1 MVTAVSAVHA
11 EAVPQR
17 RHELRYNLLVASP
30 IECTNLR
37 KTYDGKVEAVRGI
50 SLRIEAGQCFGLLGP
65 NGAGKTTTIEI
76 LEGLL
81 APTSGEVRIFGHT
94 WNDNPRQ
101 LREWIGISLQ
111 ETRLSEK
118 LNVRETIE
126 LFASFYSEPRPA
138 AEVLEELELTE
149 KADSWVGKLSGGQ
162 KQRLAVA
169 TALVGNPRILFLDE
183 PTTGLDPQSRR
194 QLWDIIRVF
203 QKKGGTVLLT
213 THYMDEAERLC
224 DRLAIVDHGQIIA
237 EGTPSDLIDRLGG
250 HHVVEFRV
258 DGRVDGQAGGNSNVQ
273 ETDAWRALPSV
284 ESVRSED
291 DTICLN
297 VREPHLTIPALLD
310 AVNQQGHQLEHLST
324 RQASL
329 EDVFVN
335 LTGRHLREN

>member
-1 MVTAVSAVHA
+1 
-11 EAVPQR
+11 
-17 RHELRYNLLVASP
+17 LVASP

-37 KTYDGKVEAVRGI
+37 KTYDGKVEAVRGL
-50 SLRIEAGQCFGLLGP
+50 SLQIEAGQCFGLLGP

-81 APTSGEVRIFGHT
+81 APTSGEVRIFGHA
-94 WNDNPRQ
+94 WAENERQ
-101 LREWIGISLQ
+101 LRERIGISLQ

-118 LNVRETIE
+118 LTVRETIE
-126 LFASFYSEPRPA
+126 LFASFYSEPREA
-138 AEVLEELELTE
+138 GDILEELQLTE
-149 KADSWVGKLSGGQ
+149 KSEAWVGKLSGGQ

-194 QLWDIIRVF
+194 QLWDIVRAF

-224 DRLAIVDHGQIIA
+224 DRLAIVDHGVIIA
-237 EGTPSDLIDRLGG
+237 EGTPNDLIDRLGG
-250 HHVVEFRV
+250 HHVVEFQV
-258 DGRVDGQAGGNSNVQ
+258 SNNASNNGSHNGNDNKN
-273 ETDAWRALPSV
+273 DHLDHWRSLPSV
-284 ESVRSED
+284 ESVRRED
-291 DTICLN
+291 SSVCLS

-310 AVNQQGHQLEHLST
+310 AVASQGHRLEHLST

-329 EDVFVN
+329 EDVFVK
-335 LTGRHLREN
+335 LTGRHLRED

>member
-1 MVTAVSAVHA
+1 VG
-11 EAVPQR
+11 
-17 RHELRYNLLVASP
+17 SP

-37 KTYDGKVEAVRGI
+37 KTYDGKVEAVRGL
-50 SLRIEAGQCFGLLGP
+50 SLCIEAGECFGLLGP

-81 APTSGEVRIFGHT
+81 APTSGDVRIFGHT
-94 WNDNPRQ
+94 WADNPRQ

-126 LFASFYSEPRPA
+126 LFGSFYSEPRPA
-138 AEVLEELELTE
+138 DEVLRDLELTE

-194 QLWDIIRVF
+194 QLWDIVRAF
-203 QKKGGTVLLT
+203 QQKGGTVLLT

-250 HHVVEFRV
+250 HHMVEFQV
-258 DGRVDGQAGGNSNVQ
+258 SGKSNG
-273 ETDAWRALPSV
+273 EATDVWRALPSV
-284 ESVRSED
+284 ESVRNED
-291 DTICLN
+291 GTVCLS
-297 VREPHLTIPALLD
+297 VREPHLTIPALL
-310 AVNQQGHQLEHLST
+310 AALNQQGQQLEHLST

-335 LTGRHLREN
+335 LTGRHLRED

>member
-1 MVTAVSAVHA
+1 VGV
-11 EAVPQR
+11 
-17 RHELRYNLLVASP
+17 P

-37 KTYDGKVEAVRGI
+37 KTYDGKVEAVRGL
-50 SLRIEAGQCFGLLGP
+50 SLRIEAGECFGLLGP

-81 APTSGEVRIFGHT
+81 APTSGSVRIFGHA
-94 WNDNPRQ
+94 WSNNPRQ

-118 LNVRETIE
+118 LSVRETIN
-126 LFASFYSEPRPA
+126 LFASFYDRPRSA
-138 AEVLEELELTE
+138 DEVLDDLQLTE
-149 KADSWVGKLSGGQ
+149 KAESWVGKLSGGQ

-194 QLWDIIRVF
+194 QLWEIIRTF

-224 DRLAIVDHGQIIA
+224 DRLAIVDHGEIIA
-237 EGTPSDLIDRLGG
+237 EGTPADLINRLGG
-250 HHVVEFRV
+250 HHVVEFQV
-258 DGRVDGQAGGNSNVQ
+258 TDNASGNSNGERAGEQ
-273 ETDAWRALPSV
+273 SAWSALPGV
-284 ESVRSED
+284 ESVRNED
-291 DTICLN
+291 HAICLN

-310 AVNQQGHQLEHLST
+310 AVNRQGHQLEHLST

-329 EDVFVN
+329 EDVFVQ
-335 LTGRHLREN
+335 LTGRHLRED

>member
-1 MVTAVSAVHA
+1 MG
-11 EAVPQR
+11 
-17 RHELRYNLLVASP
+17 SP
-30 IECTNLR
+30 IQCTDLR
-37 KTYDGKVEAVRGI
+37 KTYDGKVEAVRGL
-50 SLRIEAGQCFGLLGP
+50 SLQIEAGQCFGLLGP

-81 APTSGEVRIFGHT
+81 APTSGEVRIFGFT
-94 WNDNPRQ
+94 WKENERQ

-126 LFASFYSEPRPA
+126 LFASFYAEPRRA
-138 AEVLEELELTE
+138 TDVLEELELTE
-149 KADSWVGKLSGGQ
+149 KADAWVGKLSGGQ

-194 QLWDIIRVF
+194 QLWEIIRAF

-213 THYMDEAERLC
+213 PHYMDEAERLC

-237 EGTPSDLIDRLGG
+237 EGTPADLIDRLGG
-250 HHVVEFRV
+250 HHVVEFQV
-258 DGRVDGQAGGNSNVQ
+258 GGEDGKLNGQASDLWS
-273 ETDAWRALPSV
+273 TLPAV
-284 ESVRSED
+284 ESVRHD
-291 DTICLN
+291 DEMVCLT
-297 VREPHLTIPALLD
+297 VCEPHLTIPALLG
-310 AVNQQGHQLEHLST
+310 AINQQGWRLDHLST

-329 EDVFVN
+329 EDVFVR
-335 LTGRHLREN
+335 LTGRHLRED

>member
-1 MVTAVSAVHA
+1 VG
-11 EAVPQR
+11 
-17 RHELRYNLLVASP
+17 SP
-30 IECTNLR
+30 IQCTNLR
-37 KTYDGKVEAVRGI
+37 KTYDGKVEAVRGL
-50 SLRIEAGQCFGLLGP
+50 SLQIEAGQCFGLLGP

-81 APTSGEVRIFGHT
+81 TPTSGEVRIFGYT
-94 WNDNPRQ
+94 WAENERQ

-138 AEVLEELELTE
+138 ADILEELQLTE
-149 KADSWVGKLSGGQ
+149 KADAWVGKLSGGQ

-194 QLWDIIRVF
+194 QLWDIIRAF

-224 DRLAIVDHGQIIA
+224 DRLAIVDHGEIIA

-250 HHVVEFRV
+250 HHVVEFQVNRNGSESKNES
-258 DGRVDGQAGGNSNVQ
+258 DNTLDR
-273 ETDAWRALPSV
+273 WRSLPSV
-284 ESVRSED
+284 ESVRRED
-291 DTICLN
+291 STVCLS

-310 AVNQQGHQLEHLST
+310 AVTNDGRQLEHLST

-329 EDVFVN
+329 EDVFVQ
-335 LTGRHLREN
+335 LTGRHLRED

>member
-1 MVTAVSAVHA
+1 M
-11 EAVPQR
+11 
-17 RHELRYNLLVASP
+17 ASP
-30 IECTNLR
+30 IQCTNLR
-37 KTYDGKVEAVRGI
+37 KTYDGKVEAVRGL
-50 SLRIEAGQCFGLLGP
+50 SLRIDAGECFGLLGP

-81 APTSGEVRIFGHT
+81 APTSGDVRIFGHT
-94 WNDNPRQ
+94 WSDNPRQ

-118 LNVRETIE
+118 LTVRETIE
-126 LFASFYSEPRPA
+126 LFASFYDEPRPA
-138 AEVLEELELTE
+138 AEVLDDLQLTE
-149 KADSWVGKLSGGQ
+149 KSDSWVGKLSGGQ

-224 DRLAIVDHGQIIA
+224 DRLAIVDHGVIIA

-250 HHVVEFRV
+250 HHMVEFQISRDNV
-258 DGRVDGQAGGNSNVQ
+258 SGCSNGNAKPDEIPAEV
-273 ETDAWRALPSV
+273 EAWRALPGV
-284 ESVRSED
+284 ESVRRD
-291 DTICLN
+291 DSTVCLS
-297 VREPHLTIPALLD
+297 VREPHLTIPALL
-310 AVNQQGHQLEHLST
+310 AALQQEGHQLEHLST

-329 EDVFVN
+329 EDVFVR
-335 LTGRHLREN
+335 LTGRHLRED

>member
-1 MVTAVSAVHA
+1 VV
-11 EAVPQR
+11 
-17 RHELRYNLLVASP
+17 SP

-50 SLRIEAGQCFGLLGP
+50 SLQIEAGQCFGLLGP

-81 APTSGEVRIFGHT
+81 APTSGDVRIFGQT
-94 WNDNPRQ
+94 WKENERQ

-138 AEVLEELELTE
+138 AEVLAELELTE
-149 KADSWVGKLSGGQ
+149 KADAWVGKLSGGQ

-194 QLWDIIRVF
+194 QLWDIIRAF

-224 DRLAIVDHGQIIA
+224 DRLAIVDHGEIIA

-250 HHVVEFRV
+250 HHVVEFQV
-258 DGRVDGQAGGNSNVQ
+258 SDSGTNGNGK
-273 ETDAWRALPSV
+273 EALDRWRSLPSV
-284 ESVRSED
+284 ESVRREES
-291 DTICLN
+291 TVCLS

-310 AVNQQGHQLEHLST
+310 AVTNDGHQLKHLST

-329 EDVFVN
+329 EDVFVQ
-335 LTGRHLREN
+335 LTGRHLRED

>member
-1 MVTAVSAVHA
+1 V
-11 EAVPQR
+11 E
-17 RHELRYNLLVASP
+17 SP
-30 IECTNLR
+30 IQCTNLR

-50 SLRIEAGQCFGLLGP
+50 SLQIEAGQCFGLLGP

-81 APTSGEVRIFGHT
+81 APTSGEVRILGHT
-94 WNDNPRQ
+94 WNENPRQ

-138 AEVLEELELTE
+138 AEVLEDLELTE
-149 KADSWVGKLSGGQ
+149 KADAWVGKLSGGQ

-194 QLWDIIRVF
+194 QLWDIIRAF

-224 DRLAIVDHGQIIA
+224 DRLAIVDHGEIIA

-250 HHVVEFRV
+250 HHVVEFQ
-258 DGRVDGQAGGNSNVQ
+258 VDGQRNANGHDV
-273 ETDAWRALPSV
+273 DLWRTLPSV
-284 ESVRSED
+284 ESVRREED
-291 DTICLN
+291 MVCLN
-297 VREPHLTIPALLD
+297 VHEPHLTIPALL
-310 AVNQQGHQLEHLST
+310 AAINLQGRHLAHLST

-329 EDVFVN
+329 EDVFVR
-335 LTGRHLREN
+335 LTGRHLRED

>member
-1 MVTAVSAVHA
+1 MGV
-11 EAVPQR
+11 
-17 RHELRYNLLVASP
+17 P

-37 KTYDGKVEAVRGI
+37 KTYDGKVEAVRGL
-50 SLRIEAGQCFGLLGP
+50 SLRIETGECFGLLGP

-81 APTSGEVRIFGHT
+81 APTSGSVRIFGHA

-118 LNVRETIE
+118 LSVRETIN
-126 LFASFYSEPRPA
+126 LFASFYDQPRSA
-138 AEVLEELELTE
+138 GEVLDDLQLTE
-149 KADSWVGKLSGGQ
+149 KAESWVGKLSGGQ

-194 QLWDIIRVF
+194 QLWEIIRRF

-224 DRLAIVDHGQIIA
+224 DRLAIVDHGEIIA
-237 EGTPSDLIDRLGG
+237 EGTPADLIDRLGG
-250 HHVVEFRV
+250 HHVVEFQVADNASASANGERT
-258 DGRVDGQAGGNSNVQ
+258 GEKS
-273 ETDAWRALPSV
+273 AWSTLPGV
-284 ESVRSED
+284 ESVRNED
-291 DTICLN
+291 HAICLN
-297 VREPHLTIPALLD
+297 VREPHLTIPALLE
-310 AVNQQGHQLEHLST
+310 AVNRQGHQLEHLST

-329 EDVFVN
+329 EDVFVQ
-335 LTGRHLREN
+335 LTGRHLRED

>member
-1 MVTAVSAVHA
+1 M
-11 EAVPQR
+11 
-17 RHELRYNLLVASP
+17 
-30 IECTNLR
+30 CTNLR
-37 KTYDGKVEAVRGI
+37 KTYDGKVEAVRGL
-50 SLRIEAGQCFGLLGP
+50 SLQIEAGQCFGLLGP

-81 APTSGEVRIFGHT
+81 PPTSGEVRIFGHT

-138 AEVLEELELTE
+138 DTILEELQLTE
-149 KADSWVGKLSGGQ
+149 KSDAWVGKLSGGQ

-224 DRLAIVDHGQIIA
+224 DRLAIVDHGEIIA
-237 EGTPSDLIDRLGG
+237 EGTPGDLIDRLGG
-250 HHVVEFRV
+250 HHVVEFQVGTVERRASSPV
-258 DGRVDGQAGGNSNVQ
+258 PPGAMPGAVTATGRGGNGKEHTSVSSDDNANL
-273 ETDAWRALPSV
+273 DRWRSLPSV
-284 ESVRSED
+284 ESVRRED
-291 DTICLN
+291 STVLLS

-310 AVNQQGHQLEHLST
+310 AVTNDGHQLEHLST

-329 EDVFVN
+329 EDVFVQ
-335 LTGRHLREN
+335 LTGRHLRED

>member
-1 MVTAVSAVHA
+1 VS
-11 EAVPQR
+11 
-17 RHELRYNLLVASP
+17 SP
-30 IECTNLR
+30 IQCTNLR
-37 KTYDGKVEAVRGI
+37 KTYDGKVEAVRGL
-50 SLRIEAGQCFGLLGP
+50 SLQIEAGQCFGLLGP

-81 APTSGEVRIFGHT
+81 APTSGEVRIFGHS
-94 WNDNPRQ
+94 WDDNPRQ

-138 AEVLEELELTE
+138 AEVLEDLELTE
-149 KADSWVGKLSGGQ
+149 KSDAWVGKLSGGQ

-194 QLWDIIRVF
+194 QLWDIVRAF

-224 DRLAIVDHGQIIA
+224 DRLAIVDHGEIIA
-237 EGTPSDLIDRLGG
+237 EGTPADLIDRLGG
-250 HHVVEFRV
+250 HHVVEFQV
-258 DGRVDGQAGGNSNVQ
+258 SKGIGGNSHDENL
-273 ETDAWRALPSV
+273 DPWRSLPSV
-284 ESVRSED
+284 ESVRRED
-291 DTICLN
+291 STVCLS

-310 AVNQQGHQLEHLST
+310 AVASQGHRLEHLST

-329 EDVFVN
+329 EDVFVQ
-335 LTGRHLREN
+335 LTGRHLRED